1 MSIKKATASFAFVVA
16 AVIMTACGGGDSK
29 STNPTNAPT
38 NPPTTTAPA
47 PPTTVEET
55 TTTEPAPPDYSY
67 EVVFAGEIVRNQRGE
82 YFEAIP
88 ADAYTVLKTAQ
99 NPVSTD
105 AATLGDIVDLA
116 PGDALC
122 AHGYVD
128 PTTGTTGDLTIKLL
142 GTGLISY
149 LNSAGEP
156 VEIIAVNYEIHGALL
171 QWTNAVKLG
180 VIPDTNGTDWV
191 EGKFVSLGDCPT

>member
-1 MSIKKATASFAFVVA
+1 MNIKKATASFAFVVA
-16 AVIMTACGGGDSK
+16 AVIMTACGGGGK

-47 PPTTVEET
+47 TPTTVEET

-67 EVVFAGEIVRNQRGE
+67 EVVFAGEIVRNARGE
-82 YFEAIP
+82 YIEAIP

-105 AATLGDIVDLA
+105 AQTLGDIVDLA
-116 PGDALC
+116 PGTALC

-128 PTTGTTGDLTIKLL
+128 PINGVMSDQTIKLL
-142 GTGLISY
+142 GTGLLTY
-149 LNSAGEP
+149 LKDGES
-156 VEIIAVNYEIHGALL
+156 VAIIAINYESPSGLL
-171 QWTNAVKLG
+171 QWTNAVKMG
-180 VIPDTNGTDWV
+180 IIPDTNGTDWV
-191 EGKFVSLGDCPT
+191 DGKLVTLGDCPT